1 MKLVLVDEHATTGS
15 LWARSGLIRVIL
27 QDGFLAEYSE
37 YPFSGDT
44 RAVCVPVRIVFETGR
59 KDIGLLEVLEQGVT
73 GEIDTRSKGI
83 EPFERLVH
91 IRPEQRVTAFFPV
104 SR

>member
-15 LWARSGLIRVIL
+15 LRARGGLIRVIL
-27 QDGFLAEYSE
+27 QDEFLAEYSE
-37 YPFSGDT
+37 YPFSGDA
-44 RAVCVPVRIVFETGR
+44 RAVRIPVWIVFKTSGE
-59 KDIGLLEVLEQGVT
+59 DIGLLEVLEQGVT

-83 EPFERLVH
+83 EPFERLAH

>member
-15 LWARSGLIRVIL
+15 LRQRGGLIRVIL

-44 RAVCVPVRIVFETGR
+44 RAVRIPVRIVFETGR
-59 KDIGLLEVLEQGVT
+59 EDVGPLEVLQ
-73 GEIDTRSKGI
+73 
-83 EPFERLVH
+83 
-91 IRPEQRVTAFFPV
+91 
-104 SR
+104 